1 MGKLKMLDIGVS
13 EILSNQER
21 GKRIDR
27 GHLFPPRPP
36 PCLLSTHSSKIFT
49 LDEMWKDLVH
59 LETFIIFRNILT
71 DPCTN
76 KICNAE
82 KFKEPEKKSYL
93 KKVTKMHPS

>member
-1 MGKLKMLDIGVS
+1 MLDIGVS

-36 PCLLSTHSSKIFT
+36 PCLLATHSSKIFT
-49 LDEMWKDLVH
+49 LDEMWTDLVH
-59 LETFIIFRNILT
+59 LETFINFRNILA

-76 KICNAE
+76 TNKDTYNMHTIC
-82 KFKEPEKKSYL
+82 
-93 KKVTKMHPS
+93 